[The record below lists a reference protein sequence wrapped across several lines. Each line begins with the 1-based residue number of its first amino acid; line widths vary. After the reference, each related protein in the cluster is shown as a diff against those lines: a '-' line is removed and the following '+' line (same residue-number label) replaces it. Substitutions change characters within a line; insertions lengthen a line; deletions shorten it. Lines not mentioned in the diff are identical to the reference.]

1 LTDHDRLWSRIWTV
15 VVLGLTL
22 ISFELIR
29 LIAALSCNALLDPE
43 IRPPNVP
50 LWLPPKVALPA
61 SLWLAP
67 VPFVNH
73 GSGTLGSFIAERLTQ
88 RLALHVALDD
98 GGAGSDVDGRA
109 RAGRSFE
116 AFRCSLDVEMGTS
129 MISDFES
136 RARGAA
142 LVLDGLDSA
151 GRDAVSLDG
160 AIAAT
165 AAAAGFTTAEGAA
178 VGVRVGVAV
187 SVSVSVSVPAVDDS
201 FSRDLGHRGWYCRV
215 LV

>member
-1 LTDHDRLWSRIWTV
+1 MV

-22 ISFELIR
+22 ISLELIR
-29 LIAALSCNALLDPE
+29 LIAALRCNALLDPD
-43 IRPPNVP
+43 IRLPNVP
-50 LWLPPKVALPA
+50 LWLPPKAAVPA

-73 GSGTLGSFIAERLTQ
+73 GSGTLGSLIAERLAQ
-88 RLALHVALDD
+88 RLALDIALDD
-98 GGAGSDVDGRA
+98 GGAGPDVDGRA

-116 AFRCSLDVEMGTS
+116 AIRCSLDVEMGTS

-142 LVLDGLDSA
+142 LVLDDGLDSA

-160 AIAAT
+160 AIAAAT
-165 AAAAGFTTAEGAA
+165 AAGFTTAEGAA
-178 VGVRVGVAV
+178 VGVGVGVAV
-187 SVSVSVSVPAVDDS
+187 SVSVPAVDGDS